1 MNTGVLRKTPGHIEA
16 DSCHVLSLGKPSTS
30 WFNCFHCHGS
40 DDGRTDTRPPLLVT
54 ASVDAIDLKRRLR
67 VDKDMIMAG
76 EVTPCLPCA
85 LRPQVG

>member
-1 MNTGVLRKTPGHIEA
+1 MPQRCY
-16 DSCHVLSLGKPSTS
+16 CHD
-30 WFNCFHCHGS
+30 S

-76 EVTPCLPCA
+76 EVTTRLPKPPCWPNMVQSDLF
-85 LRPQVG
+85 